1 MICHS
6 VKGVRSEMHLASC
19 PVHITLQVRINTLE
33 KTECAQHLLTQAK
46 LQKYKKEYLNWRER
60 ELRLCVCFHVYA
72 GVLIREHVL
81 AVLHPMMSQGIG
93 GFLKDGQAHH

>member
-1 MICHS
+1 MICHC
-6 VKGVRSEMHLASC
+6 VKGVRTEMHLASC
-19 PVHITLQVRINTLE
+19 PVHITLQVRNNTLE

-46 LQKYKKEYLNWRER
+46 LQKYKKEYLNWRESFG
-60 ELRLCVCFHVYA
+60 CVRFHVYA

-81 AVLHPMMSQGIG
+81 AALHPMMSQGIG